1 MAKTDYKSIDE
12 YIAAHDADEQKVLQK
27 MRQTIHKAVP
37 EAEEV
42 ISYQVPAFKY
52 NGWIFYFGAYTNHY
66 SISCPPPFT
75 VFEAFKKEL
84 APYEKSKST
93 IQFPKSKPFPYDLLT
108 KMSKFRAK
116 QNLEALQ
123 AKKKSKAK

>member
-12 YIAAHDADEQKVLQK
+12 YIAAHDAAEQTVLQK
-27 MRQTIHKAVP
+27 MRETIHKAVP

-52 NGWIFYFGAYTNHY
+52 KGWIFYFGAYTHHY

-75 VFEAFKKEL
+75 VFDAFKKEL
-84 APYEKSKST
+84 APYEMSKST
-93 IQFPKSKPFPYDLLT
+93 IQFPKSKPFPYGLLA

-116 QNLEALQ
+116 ENLEKAGV
-123 AKKKSKAK
+123 KKKTKVK

>member
-1 MAKTDYKSIDE
+1 MAKTAYKSLDE
-12 YIAAHDADEQKVLQK
+12 YIAAHDATEQKVLQK
-27 MRQTIHKAVP
+27 MRQTIRKAVP

-75 VFEAFKKEL
+75 VFDAFKKDL
-84 APYEKSKST
+84 APYEMSKST
-93 IQFPKSKPFPYDLLT
+93 IQFPKSKPFPYELLL

-116 QNLEALQ
+116 ENIKKAEV
-123 AKKKSKAK
+123 KKKPKAR

>member
-1 MAKTDYKSIDE
+1 MAKTDYQSIDE
-12 YIAAHDADEQKVLQK
+12 YIDAHDKDEQKVLQK

-37 EAEEV
+37 GAEEV

-75 VFEAFKKEL
+75 VFDAFKKEL
-84 APYEKSKST
+84 EPYEKSKST

-108 KMSKFRAK
+108 KMSQFRAK
-116 QNLEALQ
+116 ENLEKGVT
-123 AKKKSKAK
+123 KKKSGKR

>member
-27 MRQTIHKAVP
+27 MRETIHKAVP
-37 EAEEV
+37 EVEEV

-66 SISCPPPFT
+66 SISCPPPFL
-75 VFEAFKKEL
+75 VFL
-84 APYEKSKST
+84 ST
-93 IQFPKSKPFPYDLLT
+93 CLLKCRNSEPRKMWKRYKPG
-108 KMSKFRAK
+108 RR
-116 QNLEALQ
+116 
-123 AKKKSKAK
+123 

>member
-1 MAKTDYKSIDE
+1 MAKTDYQSIDE
-12 YIAAHDADEQKVLQK
+12 YIAAYDKDEQKVLQK
-27 MRQTIHKAVP
+27 IRQTIHKAVP

-75 VFEAFKKEL
+75 IFEAFKEEL

-93 IQFPKSKPFPYDLLT
+93 IQFPKNKAFPYDLLT

-116 QNLEALQ
+116 QNLEKIL
-123 AKKKSKAK
+123 AKNKSGAR

>member
-12 YIAAHDADEQKVLQK
+12 YIAAHDVSEQKVLQK
-27 MRQTIHKAVP
+27 IRATIHKAVP

-75 VFEAFKKEL
+75 VFDVFKKEL
-84 APYEKSKST
+84 AS
-93 IQFPKSKPFPYDLLT
+93 YD
-108 KMSKFRAK
+108 MS
-116 QNLEALQ
+116 
-123 AKKKSKAK
+123 